1 MTEEQKQMIER
12 LRDVGLGYRKIAMVL
27 DLSRDKVR
35 NYCKANGLDGYA
47 KKRLQA
53 KEGKQMEEDCADSV
67 CRYCGKPIE
76 KQTTGRRRIYCSDE
90 CRKAWSKNHLPLYK
104 HECMFCGKKF
114 ESSSKM
120 QKFCSHDCYIR
131 DRFWRKEDIEE
142 IVKMLLS
149 GKKVPTVPK
158 WIKDI
163 LTGETK

>member
-1 MTEEQKQMIER
+1 MTEEQKQTIER
-12 LRDVGLGYRKIAMVL
+12 LRNVGLGYRKIAIVL

-35 NYCKANGLDGYA
+35 NYCKANGL
-47 KKRLQA
+47 QA
-53 KEGKQMEEDCADSV
+53 KDGKQMEEDCADSV
-67 CRYCGKPIE
+67 CRPCGKPIE
-76 KQTTGRRRIYCSDE
+76 KQTIGRRRIYCSDE

-104 HECMFCGKKF
+104 HEGMFCGKEF
-114 ESSSKM
+114 ESLSKT

-131 DRFWRKEDIEE
+131 DRFWRKEDTEE

-163 LTGETK
+163 FTGEMK